1 MKISATH
8 FVDWFWVFGVFCSG
22 LGSVIG
28 KISRSFGVCGFLWDR
43 LLGFVVFKE
52 HKKFTNFSTLV
63 GEDFLFLKKQAF
75 MLLCLFG
82 FSVLFRYNR
91 NTKVA

>member
-1 MKISATH
+1 MGKSREAL
-8 FVDWFWVFGVFCSG
+8 VFA
-22 LGSVIG
+22 
-28 KISRSFGVCGFLWDR
+28 DR